1 MASIRVSEDLK
12 ARIKAEREKHGFKKE
27 SEVINKW
34 MVKEN
39 SSSRLKQL
47 KQKNLELEEKLCFIK
62 SCASDE
68 LYDNMEK
75 TTKLLSDWL
84 DRVVVPASLHREVFQ
99 LVKENEKLTPLI
111 MKNEILT
118 MKDSVQSAQ
127 ISEMKQSYDEV
138 SSSIQSILKLGDL
151 NG

>member
-1 MASIRVSEDLK
+1 MASVRVSEDLK
-12 ARIKAEREKHGFKKE
+12 AKIKAEREKRGFKKE

-34 MVKEN
+34 MAKEN

-47 KQKNLELEEKLCFIK
+47 KQKNLELEEKLCLE
-62 SCASDE
+62 SCALDE
-68 LYDNMEK
+68 LYDKIGN
-75 TTKLLSDWL
+75 TCKLLSEYL
-84 DRVVVPASLHREVFQ
+84 GHTVVLASFHREVLK

-118 MKDSVQSAQ
+118 MKVSVQSAQ

-138 SSSIQSILKLGDL
+138 SSSIQSILKLGDF